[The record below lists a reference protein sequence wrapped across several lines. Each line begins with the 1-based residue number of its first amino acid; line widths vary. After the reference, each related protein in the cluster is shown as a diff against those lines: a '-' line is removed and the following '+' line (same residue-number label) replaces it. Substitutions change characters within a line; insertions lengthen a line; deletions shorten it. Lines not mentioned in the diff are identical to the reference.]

1 MIRTGFVSGH
11 EPVFSYN
18 IVGEGE
24 ARLDS
29 ALRARAWC
37 AQHANATAADRVE
50 IEAEIARCRA
60 ALAALK
66 GEAKS

>member
-1 MIRTGFVSGH
+1 MKPDAATGFVSGH

-18 IVGEGE
+18 IVGTGV

-37 AQHANATAADRVE
+37 AQHANSTAADRAD

-60 ALAALK
+60 SIGRGA
-66 GEAKS
+66 S